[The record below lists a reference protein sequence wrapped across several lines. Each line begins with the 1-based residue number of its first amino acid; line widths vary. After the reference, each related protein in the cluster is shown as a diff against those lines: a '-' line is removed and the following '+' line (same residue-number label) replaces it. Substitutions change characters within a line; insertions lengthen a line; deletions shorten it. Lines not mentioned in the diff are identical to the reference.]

1 MRRSPEFWMKKI
13 RTRHNKEIGKE
24 RSDEREIDLLSLL
37 FHIVSVRQLVSLLPY
52 GPIVF
57 LVDVKVI
64 EAESK
69 ERRESKKVN
78 ITDPLTFV

>member
-1 MRRSPEFWMKKI
+1 MLFYSLCFCYI
-13 RTRHNKEIGKE
+13 KEVF
-24 RSDEREIDLLSLL
+24 SNP
-37 FHIVSVRQLVSLLPY
+37 LPY